1 MTTTP
6 LTHAPY
12 DSGAPAS
19 ARNFAVVDRVVI
31 ITGSGQGIGRELARQ
46 FAAAGARVV
55 VADLPSSAGKEVAAD
70 LGGEFVAADVTDAEA
85 LGSAMAAAETAGP
98 FRALV
103 HCAGIGSLTRV
114 VEKNGDPGDMASFE
128 RVIRVNLL
136 GSFNALRLAGSAIAR
151 SEPVDGERGA
161 MIMTASVAAFEGQ
174 IGQMAYSASKG
185 GVVSMT
191 LCAAR
196 DLASKLIRV
205 NTIAPGL
212 FDTPLFAT
220 LSEDVRKAL
229 GDSVPHPRRLGDPAE
244 YAQMAVSMLQN
255 PMLNG
260 ETIRLDGAIRMPPR

>member
-1 MTTTP
+1 MDLQGVSALVTGG
-6 LTHAPY
+6 A
-12 DSGAPAS
+12 SGLGLATAK
-19 ARNFAVVDRVVI
+19 A
-31 ITGSGQGIGRELARQ
+31 IT
-46 FAAAGARVV
+46 AAGGRVV
-55 VADLPSSAGKEVAAD
+55 VADLPSSNGKEVAAD
-70 LGGEFVAADVTDAEA
+70 LGGEFVAADVTDADA
-85 LGSAMAAAETAGP
+85 LGQAVAAAEAAGP

-114 VEKNGDPGDMASFE
+114 VEKNGEPGDMEAFE
-128 RVIRVNLL
+128 RVVRVNLF
-136 GSFNALRLAGSAIAR
+136 GSFNALRLGGAAIAR
-151 SEPVDGERGA
+151 TEPVNGERGA

-196 DLASKLIRV
+196 DLASKLVRV

-229 GDSVPHPRRLGDPAE
+229 GDSVPNPRRLGDPAE
-244 YAQMAVSMLQN
+244 YGQMAVAMLQN

-260 ETIRLDGAIRMPPR
+260 ETIRLDGAIRMAPR